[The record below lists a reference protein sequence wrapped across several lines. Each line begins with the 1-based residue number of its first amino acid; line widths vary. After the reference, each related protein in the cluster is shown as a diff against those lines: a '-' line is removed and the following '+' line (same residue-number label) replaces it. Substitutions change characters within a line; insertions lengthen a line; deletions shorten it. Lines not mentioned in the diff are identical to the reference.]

1 MLHSFLGAD
10 SFVEEYM
17 YFIVKNVESKILL
30 LMQHRRHFTTKIQ
43 SYKCKSLRC
52 CKKYSNNHYYCLPIL
67 LIRIVLVDLS

>member
-1 MLHSFLGAD
+1 MLHYFLGTD

-17 YFIVKNVESKILL
+17 YFIVKNEESKILL

-52 CKKYSNNHYYCLPIL
+52 CKKIFK
-67 LIRIVLVDLS
+67 